1 MKLIGYLLSNNKGG
15 TMQSIF
21 NKIFVTKAEYSIIKT
36 MHSSEQLRWL
46 FDTFDATTLQIKGM
60 DLSSFF
66 AEVKDNLDQYK
77 ELPIVTETVTANM
90 DAMPADSELDFV
102 DVQIDDENIMIE
114 SNSLRALRHVTNKFM
129 ESGYMLQRDLATE
142 KLFRKDKTTRY
153 MRVFRIINF
162 INSICLN

>member
-1 MKLIGYLLSNNKGG
+1 
-15 TMQSIF
+15 MQTIF
-21 NKIFVTKAEYSIIKT
+21 DKIIVTKAEYSIFKT
-36 MHSSEQLRWL
+36 LHESEKLRWL
-46 FDTFDATTLQIKGM
+46 FDTFDATRMQIKGL

-77 ELPIVTETVTANM
+77 ELPVATETETANM
-90 DAMPADSELDFV
+90 DAMPADREMDFV
-102 DVQIDDENIMIE
+102 DVMIDDENIMIE

-162 INSICLN
+162 THSICLN

>member
-1 MKLIGYLLSNNKGG
+1 
-15 TMQSIF
+15 MQSVF

-36 MHSSEQLRWL
+36 MHASERLRWL
-46 FDTFDATTLQIKGM
+46 FDTFDATTMQIKGL

-77 ELPIVTETVTANM
+77 ESSVTLEPDVKHVTA
-90 DAMPADSELDFV
+90 MPEDNNVDFV
-102 DVQIDDENIMIE
+102 DVVIDDENIMIE

-142 KLFRKDKTTRY
+142 KMFRKDKTTRY

-162 INSICLN
+162 TNSICLN

>member
-1 MKLIGYLLSNNKGG
+1 
-15 TMQSIF
+15 MQSIF
-21 NKIFVTKAEYSIIKT
+21 NKIFVTKTEYSIIET
-36 MHSSEQLRWL
+36 MHPLERLRWL
-46 FDTFDATTLQIKGM
+46 FDTFDATIQQIKGL
-60 DLSSFF
+60 DLSLFF
-66 AEVKDNLDQYK
+66 AEVRDNLDQYK
-77 ELPIVTETVTANM
+77 ELSLSADQNTKHVS
-90 DAMPADSELDFV
+90 AMSEDNDIDFV
-102 DVQIDDENIMIE
+102 DVMIDDKNIMIE

>member
-1 MKLIGYLLSNNKGG
+1 MKLIGYLLLNKKGG
-15 TMQSIF
+15 IVQSIF

-36 MHSSEQLRWL
+36 MTPDERLRWL
-46 FDTFDATTLQIKGM
+46 FDTFDATTMQIKGL

-77 ELPIVTETVTANM
+77 ELPSVVGQNVEAAVPEDN
-90 DAMPADSELDFV
+90 DVDFV
-102 DVQIDDENIMIE
+102 DVMIDDENIMIE

-129 ESGYMLQRDLATE
+129 ESGYMLQRDLVTE

-162 INSICLN
+162 TNSICLN

>member
-1 MKLIGYLLSNNKGG
+1 
-15 TMQSIF
+15 MQTIF
-21 NKIFVTKAEYSIIKT
+21 DKIIVTKAEYSIFKT
-36 MHSSEQLRWL
+36 LHESEKLRWL
-46 FDTFDATTLQIKGM
+46 FDTYDATRMQIKGL

-66 AEVKDNLDQYK
+66 AEVKDNLDHYK
-77 ELPIVTETVTANM
+77 ELPIVTAAETAEV
-90 DAMPADSELDFV
+90 DPILPDRQLDFV
-102 DVQIDDENIMIE
+102 DVMIDDENIMIE

-162 INSICLN
+162 THSICLN

>member
-1 MKLIGYLLSNNKGG
+1 
-15 TMQSIF
+15 MQTIF
-21 NKIFVTKAEYSIIKT
+21 DKIIVTKAEYLIFKT
-36 MHSSEQLRWL
+36 IHASEKMQWL
-46 FDTFDATTLQIKGM
+46 FDVYDATRIQLKGL

-77 ELPIVTETVTANM
+77 ELPIATETEAANM
-90 DAMPADSELDFV
+90 DAMLEDQELDFV
-102 DVQIDDENIMIE
+102 DVMIDDENIMIE

-153 MRVFRIINF
+153 LRVFRIINF
-162 INSICLN
+162 THSICLN